1 MIFYGILTDMG
12 LFQKKFTNTSSHAP
26 LYTLGD
32 QKSILIVGLGNP
44 GKEYVGTRHNVG
56 FDAVDSLVTSH
67 SEFDAWITKKDLRC
81 QQTSAT
87 IGGTKVIVIKPT
99 TFMNLSGEAVQA
111 VQNFY
116 KISSS
121 NTIVVADELD
131 IPFGQIKTK
140 VGGGSAGHNGIKSI
154 MQHCGE
160 NFGRIRIGIDSEQR
174 TKNDEKD
181 FVLKKFSKDEQTNL
195 ADLNREVV
203 SILTEYIYSL
213 QLATETRNIIL

>member
-1 MIFYGILTDMG
+1 MG

-44 GKEYVGTRHNVG
+44 GKEYDGTRHNIGYACVE
-56 FDAVDSLVTSH
+56 SLVTSH
-67 SEFDAWITKKDLRC
+67 SDFDGWITKKDLKC

-87 IGGTKVIVIKPT
+87 IGGTKVVVIKPT

-116 KISSS
+116 KISAS
-121 NTIVVADELD
+121 NTVVVADELD

-140 VGGGSAGHNGIKSI
+140 VGGSSAGHNGIKSSI
-154 MQHCGE
+154 QHSGE
-160 NFGRIRIGIDSEQR
+160 NFGRVRIGINSEHR

-181 FVLKKFSKDEQTNL
+181 FVLKKFSSDEQANL
-195 ADLNREVV
+195 SDLTSEVT
-203 SILTEYIYSL
+203 SILTEYIYSM
-213 QLATETRNIIL
+213 QLATETRNVII

>member
-1 MIFYGILTDMG
+1 MG

-44 GKEYVGTRHNVG
+44 GKEYDGTRHNIG
-56 FDAVDSLVTSH
+56 YDAVESLVTSH
-67 SEFDAWITKKDLRC
+67 SEFDAWITKKDLKC

-116 KISSS
+116 RISSS

-160 NFGRIRIGIDSEQR
+160 NFGRIRIGIDSEHR

-181 FVLKKFSKDEQTNL
+181 FVLKKFSNDEQTNL

-203 SILTEYIYSL
+203 SILTEYIYSQ

>member
-1 MIFYGILTDMG
+1 MG

-56 FDAVDSLVTSH
+56 FDAVDNLVTSH

-181 FVLKKFSKDEQTNL
+181 FVLKKFSNDEQTNL

>member
-1 MIFYGILTDMG
+1 MG

-44 GKEYVGTRHNVG
+44 GNEYAGTRHNIG
-56 FDAVDSLVTSH
+56 YDAVESLVTSH
-67 SEFDAWITKKDLRC
+67 SEFDAWITKKDLKC
-81 QQTSAT
+81 QQSSAT

-116 KISSS
+116 KINSS
-121 NTIVVADELD
+121 NTVVVADELD

-154 MQHCGE
+154 VQHCGE
-160 NFGRIRIGIDSEQR
+160 NFGRIRVGINNEHR

-181 FVLKKFSKDEQTNL
+181 FVLKKFSSDEQSNL
-195 ADLNREVV
+195 SDITSEVS
-203 SILTEYIYSL
+203 SILTEYIYRI
-213 QLATETRNIIL
+213 QLGTETRNVIL